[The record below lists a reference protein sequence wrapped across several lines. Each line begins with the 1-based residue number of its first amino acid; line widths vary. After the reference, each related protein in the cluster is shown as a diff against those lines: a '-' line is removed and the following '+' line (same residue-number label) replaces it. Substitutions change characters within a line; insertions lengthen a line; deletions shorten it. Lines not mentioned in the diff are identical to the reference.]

1 MATWDQLRR
10 EILFAIDTTADA
22 TVDSDIRQQVDL
34 KLTRKRDEIYGKKPP
49 MSLLVNSPTI
59 TIGSTLVDIS
69 IEGSLGSAIHRGFS
83 LDDYWRP
90 FALTIEGEDWEPVEY
105 DTWIRN
111 QSAIGGDQ
119 RPRRSWTID
128 VANGLIFVR
137 SVPGN
142 TSETWDA
149 ILYYYKSPDDIE
161 DDGIPE
167 IGVEHESLIVLSVI
181 AEFQDRFTT
190 EARAA
195 LYSSYQ
201 GQLLA
206 ARKAYYQQGTFER
219 SNLRLRPYI
228 KRKGVG
234 SSVFWGTG
242 ETS

>member
-1 MATWDQLRR
+1 MATWDDLRR

-49 MSLLVNSPTI
+49 MSLLVASDAVSVD
-59 TIGSTLVDIS
+59 STLLDID
-69 IEGSLGSAIHRGFS
+69 ITGADVSAIHRGFA

-128 VANGLIFVR
+128 VANHLIYLK
-137 SVPGN
+137 SVPTG
-142 TSETWDA
+142 SETWDA
-149 ILYYYKSPDDIE
+149 ILYYYKQPADVS

-167 IGVEHESLIVLSVI
+167 IGVEHESLLVLAVI
-181 AEFQDRFTT
+181 AEFQNLFQTDQ
-190 EARAA
+190 RAA
-195 LYSSYQ
+195 LYQSYLA
-201 GQLLA
+201 QLQA
-206 ARKAYYQQGTFER
+206 ARKAYYLQGTFER

-228 KRKGVG
+228 KRKGMG